1 MPKKC
6 RLKLFTNDRSFISLD
21 RILNIFRVNVLVVS
35 TESRLGK
42 FWISFFLNPDSYIK
56 GSRREL
62 PARILHAILVKRERS
77 TKASV
82 TISYIKLL
90 GMIDICSK
98 GCWLE
103 AEADGIYVNIFV
115 ECWLYISDRFAVKII
130 EKKIVENGLLKRDSS
145 FITPGRQFFAVG
157 SDTMSLKIDLWTI
170 IVSVGRRAASME
182 TGLV

>member
-77 TKASV
+77 TKALV
-82 TISYIKLL
+82 TISYIKLF
-90 GMIDICSK
+90 GMIDICTKRLLIGSRSRWNICK
-98 GCWLE
+98 YFCRMLI
-103 AEADGIYVNIFV
+103 IYKWSFCGQNYRKKDRGKWFV
-115 ECWLYISDRFAVKII
+115 
-130 EKKIVENGLLKRDSS
+130 KK
-145 FITPGRQFFAVG
+145 RQFFYYAR
-157 SDTMSLKIDLWTI
+157 KTI
-170 IVSVGRRAASME
+170 FRGW
-182 TGLV
+182 